1 MHPDRQA
8 ALKAVELSDEEDLQ
22 QQATA
27 EAARVSKKQQHR
39 KDKPWDTP
47 DVEHWKIEEWKPE
60 YHPLP
65 FTEESSFATL
75 FPKYRE
81 QYLREI
87 WPLLTKALDKHGV
100 ACVLDLVEGS
110 MTVKT
115 TRKTHDPYI
124 ILKCRDV
131 IKLLSRSVPL
141 PQALRVLEDDMT
153 CDIIKIGNLVRNKER
168 FVKRRSRLLGPE
180 GNTLKAVELLTGC
193 YILVQGNTVSAM
205 GGFKGLK
212 EVRRLVEDCMRNVH
226 PIYYIK
232 EMMIKREL
240 AKDEKLS
247 KENWDRFLPKFKK
260 RNVKS
265 KKPKAA
271 VDAEG
276 KKKKKKEYT
285 PFPPA
290 QQPSKIDLQLESG
303 EYFLKPEEKASRA
316 LAARKEQQRA
326 ASAARQEE
334 RAKAYIAPKE
344 PKVGEKRRSAENESL
359 EDHSRKVRKNQSVED
374 REERKGKKKKKKGN
388 KD

>member
-1 MHPDRQA
+1 MNPERQA
-8 ALKAVELSDEEDLQ
+8 AMKAAERSDDEERQ
-22 QQATA
+22 EKATV

-47 DVEHWKIEEWKPE
+47 DVDHWKIDEWKSE
-60 YHPLP
+60 YHPQA

-81 QYLREI
+81 QYLREV

-115 TRKTHDPYI
+115 TRKTHDPYM

-141 PQALRVLEDDMT
+141 PQALRVLEDGMA

-168 FVKRRSRLLGPE
+168 FVKRRSRLLGPD

-226 PIYYIK
+226 PIYHIK

-240 AKDEKLS
+240 AKDEKLAQ
-247 KENWDRFLPKFKK
+247 ENWDRFLPKFKK

-265 KKPKAA
+265 KKPKAG

-316 LAARKEQQRA
+316 MAARKEQQRV
-326 ASAARQEE
+326 ASAAKQDE
-334 RAKAYIAPKE
+334 RAKAYVAPKE
-344 PKVGEKRRSAENESL
+344 PKTGEKRRSKEEGG
-359 EDHSRKVRKNQSVED
+359 EHKHKQSAD
-374 REERKGKKKKKKGN
+374 DKAERKRKKEKKGRS
-388 KD
+388 KE